1 MTIVLIDT
9 SVWIHFFRSKNSDH
23 ISDQLEE
30 LIDENQAAMCG
41 IVEMEL
47 LHGLRPSEQKKVMS
61 LLSALPFL
69 DTTRET
75 YQIAGKLLHSLR
87 EKGVTVP
94 ATDSLIAAI
103 AIQSNCPLMTLD
115 ANFNHFQVK
124 IVK

>member
-9 SVWIHFFRSKNSDH
+9 SVWVHFFRSKNADKVSDK
-23 ISDQLEE
+23 LEE
-30 LIDENQAAMCG
+30 LLDENQAALCG

-47 LHGLRPSEQKKVMS
+47 LHGLRSPEQKKVMS

-75 YQIAGKLLHSLR
+75 YQMAGKLLHVLR
-87 EKGVTVP
+87 ETGVTVP

-103 AIQSNCPLMTLD
+103 ALQNRCSLMTLD
-115 ANFNHFQVK
+115 AHFNHFQVK
-124 IVK
+124 LVK